1 MLFRPTKKRNNALF
15 LHQDI
20 IFICFRNE
28 SIQWWW
34 YTCGLYDRENPS
46 IWGSSQLIE
55 REAQMRI
62 DSIELRIVNFLSLK
76 HKKTKLISF
85 SWLWSRRW
93 LKVFWFGCRTEIN
106 CVSYWVTR
114 TGKPLFEMCCFNMGI
129 TQIALETSENDLF
142 LTLGSGLPVPKT
154 KI

>member
-1 MLFRPTKKRNNALF
+1 MLFRPTKIRNNALIV
-15 LHQDI
+15 HQNI
-20 IFICFRNE
+20 IFICFCNE

-55 REAQMRI
+55 RGHKCGLTAL
-62 DSIELRIVNFLSLK
+62 SWELSTSFPWNTKRPNSFLSPDCG
-76 HKKTKLISF
+76 HDAG
-85 SWLWSRRW
+85 SRYS
-93 LKVFWFGCRTEIN
+93 GCRTEIN

-114 TGKPLFEMCCFNMGI
+114 TGKPLFKKCCFNMGI